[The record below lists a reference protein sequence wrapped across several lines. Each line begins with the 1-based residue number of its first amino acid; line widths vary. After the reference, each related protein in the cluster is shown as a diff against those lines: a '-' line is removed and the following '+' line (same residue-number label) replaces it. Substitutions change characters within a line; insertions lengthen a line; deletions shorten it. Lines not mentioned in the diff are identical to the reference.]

1 MRSCSELAGQG
12 YTLTVTRIDRLALS
26 IADLA
31 AIVRELESKG
41 VALKAIEKPIDTST
55 AAGRAFLQMLGVF
68 APFAASASLRGK
80 KPRRPKASTKGA
92 RQRSNPRQSPHSRPR
107 DSAPAEIARRIKIGR
122 ARVYRVAD

>member
-1 MRSCSELAGQG
+1 LRSCSELAGQG

-92 RQRSNPRQSPHSRPR
+92 RRRSKPRQSPHLGRETRRPR
-107 DSAPAEIARRIKIGR
+107 DCAP
-122 ARVYRVAD
+122 D

>member
-1 MRSCSELAGQG
+1 LRSCSELAGQG

-26 IADLA
+26 FADLA

-68 APFAASASLRGK
+68 APFAAGDRSREGQKRLQRVPGDDQSRGS
-80 KPRRPKASTKGA
+80 RRT
-92 RQRSNPRQSPHSRPR
+92 
-107 DSAPAEIARRIKIGR
+107 
-122 ARVYRVAD
+122 